1 MRDRKTEGGCF
12 TGLELMQFCL
22 SVLVIVIR
30 LVEDQVRDDAKQVRW
45 RVQVLFYKFLWWSV
59 RLQRYLLGLAVVSL
73 CLMSCDELPFHFSLK
88 MFLTG
93 DFHLALNCQ

>member
-1 MRDRKTEGGCF
+1 M
-12 TGLELMQFCL
+12 LL
-22 SVLVIVIR
+22 IVIR

-45 RVQVLFYKFLWWSV
+45 RVQMLFYKFLWWSV

-93 DFHLALNCQ
+93 DFHLALDYQ